1 MPPRKRRHDARSAEG
16 VTVKNGRQASAFALP
31 MFDPMEEAMLL
42 AFHIGYEQDAQ
53 RAPVLDTVGTVR
65 ELETELFECLMVAA

>member
-1 MPPRKRRHDARSAEG
+1 MLCSWHG
-16 VTVKNGRQASAFALP
+16 VRIRCGLDGTMNGLQASAFALP

-53 RAPVLDTVGTVR
+53 RAPVLDAVGTVR
-65 ELETELFECLMVAA
+65 ELETELFECLMVAT

>member
-1 MPPRKRRHDARSAEG
+1 MKQ
-16 VTVKNGRQASAFALP
+16 VSAFALP

-42 AFHIGYEQDAQ
+42 AFHIGYEQDAL